1 MDECR
6 WCQRHRR
13 PLLAALDAMAR
24 RAVTRALGQT
34 SWRVALRAPDA
45 PRANRYTAHSMLRA
59 ILLQTAGLL
68 ALAQNA
74 WAQDVAW
81 YLQVS
86 TVH

>member
-1 MDECR
+1 
-6 WCQRHRR
+6 
-13 PLLAALDAMAR
+13 
-24 RAVTRALGQT
+24 
-34 SWRVALRAPDA
+34 
-45 PRANRYTAHSMLRA
+45 MLRA